1 VLPDRPRGWRQ
12 ISLSGRDWRL
22 SYLDQNGDRRRM
34 MVVSP
39 SYYIFYDR
47 VMTLFRQSTLC
58 NNPRPT
64 LCFSFNHDPPTSDC
78 HPSPS
83 PSNLPRFAC
92 EPPLQFRHLIHPSP
106 MEHRRTVYATN
117 PTCRPRG
124 PLPNIWTYLQM
135 LILQADFWNSE
146 MSDKDNIGQA
156 WRV

>member
-1 VLPDRPRGWRQ
+1 MKVVIGVLPDRPRGWRQ

-22 SYLDQNGDRRRM
+22 SYLDQNGDRRCM

-47 VMTLFRQSTLC
+47 VMTLLRQSTLC

-92 EPPLQFRHLIHPSP
+92 EPPPHYNSGISSTHLPWNIDVQYTPQILRVDLGDLFQTFGRIFR
-106 MEHRRTVYATN
+106 
-117 PTCRPRG
+117 C
-124 PLPNIWTYLQM
+124 
-135 LILQADFWNSE
+135 
-146 MSDKDNIGQA
+146 
-156 WRV
+156 